1 MKRNV
6 IFLLILN
13 IAVLL
18 VSCAEESVCYLG
30 YNIDLYFNIKNDTN
44 TDLYITVSVDDIW
57 PESTESI
64 ALYAKKTAD
73 VFINY
78 FSYFEW
84 DESLASLSLQIF
96 ESPPSGTVSRIY
108 EYKLTTLKKIAE
120 YDTTIRYSLVI
131 TDEMLGIPA
140 EIETMEPE
148 TTETN
153 EQSDENAEEQL

>member
-1 MKRNV
+1 
-6 IFLLILN
+6 
-13 IAVLL
+13 
-18 VSCAEESVCYLG
+18 
-30 YNIDLYFNIKNDTN
+30 LYFNIKNDTN